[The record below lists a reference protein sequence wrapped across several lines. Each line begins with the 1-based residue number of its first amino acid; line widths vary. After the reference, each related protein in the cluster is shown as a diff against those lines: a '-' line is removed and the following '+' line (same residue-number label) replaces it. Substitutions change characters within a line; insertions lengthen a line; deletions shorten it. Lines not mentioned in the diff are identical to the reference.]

1 MFVTV
6 HHCATDVFGQ
16 FQPLP
21 FIYNKFLFYS
31 FKCGRSF
38 LLCASSIVIVVE
50 VTGCS
55 RSWGYR
61 VYCSHYI
68 LNFPLSL
75 VLSTFFKS
83 SSICLNVSIPLC
95 ALLSESSY
103 HPLRLLISA
112 SLTLSWRRSLSYRN
126 QSIDLQSKSMAW
138 FLYDNGL
145 RHERVNYHE
154 SLSGNAKMYF
164 FRFSLYYRATSGFS
178 FSLLMILI
186 HPTILMFITH
196 PDIHQRGL
204 GKFYIG
210 FTKFTLNILVIQA
223 VWKVSVFGV
232 FLVRILPHSGWI
244 RRDIPYIFVF
254 SPTAG
259 KYEPENFRKRTL
271 SRSVNHQVSSD

>member
-112 SLTLSWRRSLSYRN
+112 SLTLSWRRPLSYRN

-145 RHERVNYHE
+145 RHERVNFNSFHSYKKSRKISFE
-154 SLSGNAKMYF
+154 KFIFQVRNFQFYKNGTLF
-164 FRFSLYYRATSGFS
+164 QVFLYYS
-178 FSLLMILI
+178 
-186 HPTILMFITH
+186 
-196 PDIHQRGL
+196 
-204 GKFYIG
+204 
-210 FTKFTLNILVIQA
+210 
-223 VWKVSVFGV
+223 
-232 FLVRILPHSGWI
+232 
-244 RRDIPYIFVF
+244 
-254 SPTAG
+254 
-259 KYEPENFRKRTL
+259 
-271 SRSVNHQVSSD
+271 